1 MKAIHCE
8 CGEVIEAETDDELVT
23 KTQQHVE
30 EKHPE
35 LVVQFT
41 REKILSMAH
50 DH

>member
-23 KTQQHVE
+23 KTQEHVAQ
-30 EKHPE
+30 KHPE
-35 LVVQFT
+35 LVDQFS

-50 DH
+50 EH